1 MTFSKKSTFYNNAS
15 CLLQVTCVIVLT
27 NFIDLLITFSAKK
40 VAKSEKML

>member
-27 NFIDLLITFSAKK
+27 NFIDLLITFFTKK
-40 VAKSEKML
+40 VVKSEKML